1 MNFSVS
7 RNDRFGIPPYRVVGI
22 IEIPAQNIQEA
33 NPSAYKHQML
43 VATEQARAY
52 GVRLGA
58 CDACGAGIRY
68 NYVIRDGLDEHYVV
82 GSECVTKTGNAKL
95 IDEARAEKKRLD
107 RAKAAEA
114 AKIEQE
120 AYRAA
125 TRIEKRIRV
134 AAANKIGNRRVRA
147 ARKMAIEFKWLT
159 DVLDARAQYSPF
171 SAEISNKLKKDHETI
186 DELPLKA
193 YIAILCTW
201 AKWAPPKTNR
211 GTKRYGARMGEFV
224 TLADNSSTR
233 AKAIRTRYQNG
244 VAQIKK
250 ETEEALQQCRR
261 NTD

>member
-1 MNFSVS
+1 MNFAVS
-7 RNDRFGIPPYRVVGI
+7 RDDRFGIPPYRVVGI
-22 IEIPAQNIQEA
+22 IEIPPTSIAEA
-33 NPSAYKHQML
+33 NPSAYQHQIL

-58 CDACGAGIRY
+58 CDACGTGIRY

-95 IDEARAEKKRLD
+95 IDEAKAEKKRLE
-107 RAKAAEA
+107 RAKAAEIYQA
-114 AKIEQE
+114 ERE
-120 AYRAA
+120 AHRAA
-125 TRIEKRIRV
+125 TRTERRIREV
-134 AAANKIGNRRVRA
+134 ASNKIGRRRARA
-147 ARKMAIEFKWLT
+147 AQKIAAEFKWLT
-159 DVLDARAQYSPF
+159 DVLDARAQYSQF
-171 SAEISNKLKKDHETI
+171 SADISQKLKKDLETI

-193 YIAILCTW
+193 YIAIQGIW

-211 GTKRYGARMGEFV
+211 GTKRYNARWDEFI
-224 TLADNSSTR
+224 TLAADSSTR

-250 ETEEALQQCRR
+250 QTEEALQQCRR